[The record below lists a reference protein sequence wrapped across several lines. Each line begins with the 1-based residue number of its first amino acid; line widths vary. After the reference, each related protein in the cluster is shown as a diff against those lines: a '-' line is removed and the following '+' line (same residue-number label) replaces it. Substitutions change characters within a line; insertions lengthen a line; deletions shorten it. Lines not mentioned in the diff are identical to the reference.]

1 MTDRGDRP
9 AQALR
14 RTVRGCLVDHDAIY
28 PPPRSDACSR
38 VNRGSRGPC
47 AGAPGPDDPH
57 DPSFRRRTATDLGRA
72 AERSRHQSA
81 DVFQRSTTERSS
93 TGAHCGQCSGLSFAR
108 ACSDVRRV
116 AAATRRA
123 PGTAAVASLP
133 SIRQTHLQLI
143 ATCRVVDARY
153 RALGGSAG
161 PVALR
166 RDPSGPA
173 FASPSVSTPHASPVA
188 LVLPGSFAPASVV
201 GGVQRV

>member
-1 MTDRGDRP
+1 M
-9 AQALR
+9 
-14 RTVRGCLVDHDAIY
+14 
-28 PPPRSDACSR
+28 
-38 VNRGSRGPC
+38 NRGTRGPC
-47 AGAPGPDDPH
+47 AGAPGPDDLH

-93 TGAHCGQCSGLSFAR
+93 TGAHCGQCAGSSFAR

-133 SIRQTHLQLI
+133 SIRQTHLQLL

-166 RDPSGPA
+166 RDPSGPRFGA
-173 FASPSVSTPHASPVA
+173 ASWRDRARPVWYVRARGSAGWNGGIPRLLFFSLYRGWFAVGRRGRSPS
-188 LVLPGSFAPASVV
+188 
-201 GGVQRV
+201 